1 MRCSAQSSTGI
12 HLIAKMAPGSYSSI
26 VFYTP
31 VPKSA
36 KLLLLLEDARF
47 ARCGP
52 ETMKKMKKEEIRRHV
67 ACVMKV

>member
-1 MRCSAQSSTGI
+1 
-12 HLIAKMAPGSYSSI
+12 MAPGSYSSI

-67 ACVMKV
+67 AGRNEG